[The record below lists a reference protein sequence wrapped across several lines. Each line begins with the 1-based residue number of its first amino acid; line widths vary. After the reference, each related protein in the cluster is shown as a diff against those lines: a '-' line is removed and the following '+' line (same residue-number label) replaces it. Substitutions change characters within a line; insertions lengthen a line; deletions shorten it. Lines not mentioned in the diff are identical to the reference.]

1 MLQLLNYKK
10 AIATNNMETITE
22 LSFFTVTD
30 LWEKRQEIFKD
41 SSVSLKN
48 ITKVDASGIA
58 FLAIW
63 AKSLQGSKLKL
74 EHVPNNVLNLI
85 DTYKLNELFIIE
97 N

>member
-1 MLQLLNYKK
+1 
-10 AIATNNMETITE
+10 METITE

-30 LWEKRQEIFKD
+30 LWGKRQEICKD

-74 EHVPNNVLNLI
+74 ERVPNDVLNLI

>member
-1 MLQLLNYKK
+1 
-10 AIATNNMETITE
+10 METITE

>member
-1 MLQLLNYKK
+1 
-10 AIATNNMETITE
+10 METITE
-22 LSFFTVTD
+22 LSFFTVAD
-30 LWEKRQEIFKD
+30 LWGKRQEIFKD